1 MKRLLAGLLAL
12 LWVSAVSAHPLDYT
26 RLTVELDPDGT
37 WRAELRTDLTSLL
50 GSAEAYSRM
59 AQAAGEV
66 DPAREALIEALAAGF
81 RFEFDG
87 AAAAV
92 EFESLTFP
100 DLDLEGFADYWTR
113 KLTLFRFQGLIPGD
127 PEHFQL
133 RVVEELPV
141 RYPVVLTARRLADGF
156 GRTRWQDHGERSQ
169 PLALAPPVA
178 DPGSG
183 IPSTAVADPF
193 VTVIGHYIVQGFL
206 HILPFG
212 PDHLVFV
219 LALFLYG
226 SKWRPLLIQVTG
238 FTLAHSLTLGL
249 ALYGWVDLPVRW
261 VESLIGL
268 SIAWVGVEN
277 VLAARRMRA
286 GVVTLDTSRRF
297 WIVFGFGLLHGMGF
311 AGALL
316 DLELDRGEFL
326 PALLGFNV
334 GVELGQLA
342 VLLLAAA
349 ALGWARSRPSYPVRV
364 VIPGSLLIAAMGAYW
379 TLDRLLFW

>member
-1 MKRLLAGLLAL
+1 MRVLTLLAL
-12 LWVSAVSAHPLDYT
+12 LCWALGATAHPLDYT
-26 RLTVELDPDGT
+26 RVTIELDPDGG

-50 GSAEAYSRM
+50 GSAESYFRM
-59 AQAAGEV
+59 AEAAEGE
-66 DPAREALIEALAAGF
+66 DPAREALIESLTASF

-87 AAAAV
+87 EPAAV
-92 EFESLTFP
+92 EFESVAFP
-100 DLDLEGFADYWTR
+100 ELDLEGFADYWTR
-113 KLTLFRFQGLIPGD
+113 KLTLFRLHGPIPD
-127 PEHFQL
+127 AALQFQL
-133 RVVEELPV
+133 RVDESLPL

-156 GRTRWQDHGERSQ
+156 ARTRWQDHGESSQ
-169 PLALAPPVA
+169 ALALAPPPA
-178 DPGSG
+178 MPGS
-183 IPSTAVADPF
+183 PPATAVASDPF
-193 VTVIGHYIVQGFL
+193 ITVVGHYVVQGFL

-226 SKWRPLLIQVTG
+226 TRWRPLLIQVTG

-249 ALYGWVDLPVRW
+249 ALYGWVDLPARW

-277 VLAARRMRA
+277 MLAARRMRA
-286 GVVTLDTSRRF
+286 GISTVETSRRF

-334 GVELGQLA
+334 GVEFGQLA
-342 VLLLAAA
+342 VLLLAAL
-349 ALGWARSRPSYPVRV
+349 ALGWARSRPSYPARV
-364 VIPGSLLIAAMGAYW
+364 VIPGSLLIALLGSYW
-379 TLDRLLFW
+379 TIERLFFW

>member
-1 MKRLLAGLLAL
+1 MKRLLAGLSTL
-12 LWVSAVSAHPLDYT
+12 LWVCAVSAHPLDYT
-26 RLTVELDPDGT
+26 RLTVELDADGS

-50 GSAEAYSRM
+50 GSAEAYHRM
-59 AQAAGEV
+59 AEAADGV
-66 DPAREALIEALAAGF
+66 DAAREALIQALATGI

-87 AAAAV
+87 QAAAV
-92 EFESLTFP
+92 EFESVTFP

-113 KLTLFRFQGLIPGD
+113 KLTLFHFRGPIPGD
-127 PEHFQL
+127 PGHFQL
-133 RVVEELPV
+133 RVVEELPL
-141 RYPVVLTARRLADGF
+141 RYPVVLTAKRMVDGF
-156 GRTRWQDHGERSQ
+156 ARTRWQDHGESSQ
-169 PLALAPPVA
+169 PLALAPPPARNDATAATVALA
-178 DPGSG
+178 DPIVS
-183 IPSTAVADPF
+183 
-193 VTVIGHYIVQGFL
+193 VIGHYIVQGFL

-249 ALYGWVDLPVRW
+249 ALYGWVDLPARW

-277 VLAARRMRA
+277 VLAARRMRS
-286 GVVTLDTSRRF
+286 GLLTLDTSRRF

-316 DLELDRGEFL
+316 ELELDRGEFL
-326 PALLGFNV
+326 PALIGFNL
-334 GVELGQLA
+334 GVEFGQLA
-342 VLLLAAA
+342 VLLVAAL
-349 ALGWARSRPSYPVRV
+349 ALGWARCLPSYPGRV
-364 VIPGSLLIAAMGAYW
+364 VVPGSLLIALLGSYW
-379 TLDRLLFW
+379 VIERVFFW